1 MLGWPPGQGVEYHD
15 HGGSAG
21 AFVVVEGSLV
31 ELLALGGK
39 PTCLVRREV
48 PDGRAIPVAS
58 HAVHDVV
65 NAGNCHATSIHVYSP
80 PLRSMTFY
88 DPVGFEPVR
97 RDPVGPET
105 ARWPIDVLGS
115 DAAWSRDGR

>member
-1 MLGWPPGQGVEYHD
+1 
-15 HGGSAG
+15 
-21 AFVVVEGSLV
+21 V

-48 PDGRAIPVAS
+48 PPGRPIPVAS

-65 NAGNCHATSIHVYSP
+65 NAGTCHATSIHVYSP

-88 DPVGFEPVR
+88 DPVGFEPMR
-97 RDPVGPET
+97 NDPVAPESP
-105 ARWPIDVLGS
+105 RWPLDVPAS
-115 DAAWSRDGR
+115 DPAWSRDGK